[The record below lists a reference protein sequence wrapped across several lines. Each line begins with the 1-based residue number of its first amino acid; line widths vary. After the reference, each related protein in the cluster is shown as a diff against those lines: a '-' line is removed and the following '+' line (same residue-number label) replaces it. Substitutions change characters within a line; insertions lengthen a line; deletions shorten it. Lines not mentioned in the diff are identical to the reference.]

1 MRFSKYEIEDL
12 ISQFDIPINT
22 IESLSEDFK
31 TNFLKLNEIEL
42 GDLGI
47 KKLDSQFRVMHQ
59 YLQTLRNTI
68 YNGSDKVFELE
79 NNLKNSVEFDIFV
92 PDIEQM

>member
-59 YLQTLRNTI
+59 YLQTLRNAI